1 MNNVLAADY
10 GVRSALFWDVTQR
23 GLVIPYRR
31 FGTKYRSHLQ
41 GSRNPRL
48 TCRLIKMK
56 RIMIDEH
63 ECYDGLDTQ
72 KDI

>member
-48 TCRLIKMK
+48 TCRL
-56 RIMIDEH
+56 
-63 ECYDGLDTQ
+63 
-72 KDI
+72 